1 MGYTTILG
9 YNELGS
15 WNCGEIL
22 HKKYKIN
29 FAGASQQATELG
41 VGTRAEHS
49 SFLRKAS
56 DTRPFASS
64 KSTDMRP
71 ATAAAAGDPSAI
83 TGGWAGHTLW
93 SGNGRDWGKLFATC

>member
-22 HKKYKIN
+22 HKKYKIK

-56 DTRPFASS
+56 DTRPSAPSNGNG
-64 KSTDMRP
+64 MRP
-71 ATAAAAGDPSAI
+71 TTAAAAGDLPPFR
-83 TGGWAGHTLW
+83 GLDCFFFFFFFQGMGAGLV
-93 SGNGRDWGKLFATC
+93 